1 MGEVMI
7 QALAALPGLMGAM
20 GGTGAAT
27 GAAGGMS
34 GLGNL
39 MGMMGGGQKEKKP
52 TDPQFRFG
60 QNPMQ
65 QRGMALDN
73 MGAE

>member
-1 MGEVMI
+1 MM
-7 QALAALPGLMGAM
+7 QALSAIPGLMGGA
-20 GGTGAAT
+20 GAAS
-27 GAAGGMS
+27 G
-34 GLGNL
+34 GLGSL

-52 TDPQFRFG
+52 VDPQFRFG